1 MDADVIGWGVTIE
14 ELNYIYWALESKVH
28 ELDRFCEKLYQMQS
42 DPLTLKHTIGMRNEL
57 ARLMRE
63 VSEKLNF
70 PF

>member
-28 ELDRFCEKLYQMQS
+28 ELDRACEKMT
-42 DPLTLKHTIGMRNEL
+42 DPLMLKQTVGMRNEL